1 MPAPLIALYRH
12 LRERLAV
19 QRDRGSSTIQ
29 MVVLMPALFS
39 IMFLGMQAALMYQ
52 ARTVALAAAQEG
64 ARAGAAE
71 NGSASAGIS
80 AAAAFMSSSTSG
92 VTGTKVSGSRSGTTA
107 TVTVR
112 TTSLSV
118 IPGWKP
124 AITQSASMPVERL
137 TR

>member
-1 MPAPLIALYRH
+1 MPAPLATLYRR
-12 LRERLAV
+12 LRARRVDE
-19 QRDRGSSTIQ
+19 RDRGSSTLQ

-64 ARAGAAE
+64 AR
-71 NGSASAGIS
+71 S
-80 AAAAFMSSSTSG
+80 AAAEDGSAAQGIATASSFMSSSTSG
-92 VTGTKVSGSRSGTTA
+92 VSGTTVNGKRTPTKA

-124 AITQSASMPVERL
+124 SITQSASMPVERL